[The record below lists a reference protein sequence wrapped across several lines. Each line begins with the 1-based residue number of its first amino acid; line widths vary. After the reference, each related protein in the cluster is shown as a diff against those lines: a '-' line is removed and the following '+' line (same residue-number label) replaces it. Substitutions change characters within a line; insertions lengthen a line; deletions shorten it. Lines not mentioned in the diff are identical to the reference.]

1 MKSKKTIH
9 FSEQTNAQKETD
21 ELKMNQFNQM
31 LSNVNEKILS
41 RQNKKTKTI
50 AKQKRKY
57 LKKKSTHFH
66 LKNLKDEKL
75 KENEYQNVK
84 INFNLDNNEHNDD
97 SIFNEEMTE
106 EEKEKLLFYKEK
118 RKKMMEEEEQNKNKV
133 TEPKIVKKK
142 GKYHKLGNL
151 KKITDEYDLVSKNFT
166 TEDEMIYYNYFF
178 NKTEF
183 KFKSEREKLK
193 FIQDE
198 KLQNEIKE
206 MQLINKIKYKMTME
220 HSEKGKELYKDLLDQ
235 IQNLKDSDLN
245 SYLLSLANS
254 QEPFKEELKSVQD
267 GKEIED
273 RINKYIEN
281 FIIERE
287 LIKNKRNIL
296 KNEML
301 FKDYKFK
308 TTIV

>member
-1 MKSKKTIH
+1 
-9 FSEQTNAQKETD
+9 
-21 ELKMNQFNQM
+21 
-31 LSNVNEKILS
+31 
-41 RQNKKTKTI
+41 
-50 AKQKRKY
+50 
-57 LKKKSTHFH
+57 
-66 LKNLKDEKL
+66 
-75 KENEYQNVK
+75 
-84 INFNLDNNEHNDD
+84 
-97 SIFNEEMTE
+97 
-106 EEKEKLLFYKEK
+106 
-118 RKKMMEEEEQNKNKV
+118 MEEEEQNKNKI
-133 TEPKIVKKK
+133 EPKNIKKK
-142 GKYHKLGNL
+142 GKYQKLGNL
-151 KKITDEYDLVSKNFT
+151 KKLTNDYDLVSKNFT
-166 TEDEMIYYNYFF
+166 TEDEMIYYNYFL

-267 GKEIED
+267 GKEIEE

-281 FIIERE
+281 LIIERE

-296 KNEML
+296 KNEMI
-301 FKDYKFK
+301 FKDNMFK
-308 TTIV
+308 STIV

>member
-1 MKSKKTIH
+1 
-9 FSEQTNAQKETD
+9 
-21 ELKMNQFNQM
+21 
-31 LSNVNEKILS
+31 
-41 RQNKKTKTI
+41 
-50 AKQKRKY
+50 
-57 LKKKSTHFH
+57 
-66 LKNLKDEKL
+66 
-75 KENEYQNVK
+75 
-84 INFNLDNNEHNDD
+84 
-97 SIFNEEMTE
+97 
-106 EEKEKLLFYKEK
+106 
-118 RKKMMEEEEQNKNKV
+118 MEEEEQNKNKV

-142 GKYHKLGNL
+142 GKYQKLGNL

-273 RINKYIEN
+273 KINKYIEN

-296 KNEML
+296 KNEMF